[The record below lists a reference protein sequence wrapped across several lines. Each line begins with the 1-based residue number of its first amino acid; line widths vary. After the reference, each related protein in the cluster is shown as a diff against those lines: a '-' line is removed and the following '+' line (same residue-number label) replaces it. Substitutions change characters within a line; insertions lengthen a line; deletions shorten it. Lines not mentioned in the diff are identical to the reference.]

1 MPNAPLRST
10 ARRIR
15 RFVVAG
21 VLSASAAIALSACG
35 AAVPTASSTSF
46 ANWSAVEHAAKG
58 QTVHLWMY
66 GGDPQANSYVDR
78 ILAPAVA
85 KHGVTLTRVP
95 IANTRDALNRVLSEL
110 QAGRTTQGAVD
121 LVWVN
126 GDTFLTGKHAGT
138 WLCRWTSLLPNMA
151 KTSAADPLLSNDFG
165 TPVNGCEAPWNKAQ
179 LSFVYNS
186 AVIPNPPTSVAG
198 ILAWAHAHPGRFTYP
213 APPDF
218 TGSAFIREVLYSTA
232 GGYAN
237 VPAAY
242 NSHAFSTVTPKMYST
257 LSALAP
263 VLWRT
268 GDTYPVNSN
277 QLDTLYSTHQV
288 DMTMTYGPATLT
300 KLVADGTYPP
310 GTKVMLLDEGTI
322 GNASFLG
329 IPVNAASRAGAMVV
343 ANVALSVSQQVAKAD
358 PSTWGQF
365 TVLNLDALN
374 ASERAEFAA
383 LPQSPVVP
391 PFDVLSRKANPEL
404 SAEWV
409 PLLDDGWRTHVLTGQ

>member
-1 MPNAPLRST
+1 VPHAPLRST
-10 ARRIR
+10 SRRVR
-15 RFVVAG
+15 RLIFAG
-21 VLSASAAIALSACG
+21 ALSVSVAIALTACG
-35 AAVPTASSTSF
+35 TAVLTASSTSF
-46 ANWSAVEHAAKG
+46 SSWSAVEKAAKG

-66 GGDPQANSYVDR
+66 GGDPQGNAYVDR

-85 KHGVTLTRVP
+85 KYGVTLKRVP
-95 IANTRDALNRVLSEL
+95 IADTKDALNRVLSEL
-110 QAGRTTQGAVD
+110 QAGHTTNGAVD
-121 LVWVN
+121 LVWIN
-126 GDTFLTGKHAGT
+126 GDNFLTGKQAGA
-138 WLCRWTSLLPNMA
+138 WLCHWTSLLPNMA

-165 TPVNGCEAPWNKAQ
+165 IPVDGCEAPWSKAQ

-242 NSHAFSTVTPKMYST
+242 NTHAFSTVTPKLYST

-263 VLWRT
+263 ILWHK
-268 GDTYPVNSN
+268 GDTYPANSD
-277 QLDTLYSTHQV
+277 QFDTLYSTHQV

-300 KLVADGTYPP
+300 KLVADGTYPA
-310 GTKVMLLDEGTI
+310 GTKVMLLNEGTI

-343 ANVALSVSQQVAKAD
+343 ANVALSVSQQVAKAN

-365 TVLNLDALN
+365 TVLNMDALSAN
-374 ASERAEFAA
+374 ERAEFAA

-391 PFDVLSRKANPEL
+391 PFGVLSRNANPEL
-404 SAEWV
+404 SAAWV
-409 PLLDDGWRTHVLTGQ
+409 PPLDDGWRAHVPTGQ